1 MNTVKDFQLPFYARV
16 SIFLLGLIALLTIL
30 YIGRSIIVPLVFSV
44 IIAILLQ
51 PIVKLFVRFHLN
63 RVVAILIA
71 LLMTLIVIAAFGAL
85 FISQANRFSESW
97 PQLVENFTVL
107 LNQSIS
113 NISEYFD
120 ISPQTIHEWISK
132 NKSEVLDTS
141 SAAIGKTLINVGT
154 AIMVMLLVP
163 VYIFLIL
170 YYEPLLINFIR
181 KLFGENNQN
190 QVGEIVTET
199 KNVVQHYLVGL
210 VIEAVIIATLYTTT
224 LFILGVDYAILL
236 GIIGSLLNVIPYVG
250 GLVGVALPM
259 MVALATKTNG
269 WYAFYILAI
278 YYFIQIIDN
287 NYIVPKIVASKVKIN
302 ALFSIVIVI
311 AGNALWG
318 ISGMFLSIPLLAIM
332 KVIFDRIEP
341 LKPWGLLLGDTMPSF
356 FKIESVIKVCK
367 KNTSKP

>member
-1 MNTVKDFQLPFYARV
+1 MNTFKDLQLPFYARV
-16 SIFLLGLIALLTIL
+16 SIFLLGLIALLAIL
-30 YIGRSIIVPLVFSV
+30 YIGKSIIVPLVFSV

-51 PIVKLFVRFHLN
+51 PIVKLLVRYHIN

-71 LLMTLIVIAAFGAL
+71 LLLTLIVIAAFGAL
-85 FISQANRFSESW
+85 FISQAMRFSDSW

-107 LNQSIS
+107 LNQSIG

-132 NKSEVLDTS
+132 NKTEMLDMS
-141 SAAIGKTLINVGT
+141 SAAIGKTLLNVGT
-154 AIMVMLLVP
+154 AIMILLLVP

-181 KLFGENNQN
+181 RVFGENNQN

-210 VIEAVIIATLYTTT
+210 VIEAVIIAILYTTT
-224 LFILGVDYAILL
+224 LFVLGVDYAILL
-236 GIIGSLLNVIPYVG
+236 GIIGSLLNVIPYIG

-259 MVALATKTNG
+259 MVALATKTDG
-269 WYAFYILAI
+269 WYALYILAI

-302 ALFSIVIVI
+302 ALFSIIIVI

-341 LKPWGLLLGDTMPSF
+341 LKPWGMLLGDTMPPILTL
-356 FKIESVIKVCK
+356 KPIIRKLKGIK
-367 KNTSKP
+367 

>member
-1 MNTVKDFQLPFYARV
+1 MTTTKEFTLPFYARV
-16 SIFLLGLIALLTIL
+16 TIFLLGLIALLTML
-30 YIGRSIIVPLVFSV
+30 YIGKSIIVPIVFSI

-51 PIVKLFVRFHLN
+51 PIVKLFVRHHIN
-63 RVVAILIA
+63 RVLAIIIA
-71 LLMTLIVIAAFGAL
+71 LFMTFIVIAAFGAL
-85 FISQANRFSESW
+85 LISQANRFSESW

-113 NISEYFD
+113 NISVYFD
-120 ISPQTIHEWISK
+120 ISPQSIHEWITK
-132 NKSEVLDTS
+132 TKAEVLANS
-141 SAAIGKTLINVGT
+141 SAAIGKTIISVGT
-154 AIMVMLLVP
+154 AIMVLLLVP

-181 KLFGENNQN
+181 KLFGEHNQN
-190 QVGEIVTET
+190 QAGEIVTET

-224 LFILGVDYAILL
+224 LFVLGVDYAILL

-259 MVALATKTNG
+259 MVALATKSNG

-302 ALFSIVIVI
+302 ALFSIIIVI

-341 LKPWGLLLGDTMPSF
+341 LKPWGLLLGDTMPSI
-356 FKIESVIKVCK
+356 FKIEPIMKKIKK
-367 KNTSKP
+367 HLND